1 MAQQTANTEQENMDL
16 SEQYLTFTIDDEA
29 YGVDILRVQEIKGW
43 EEVRAIPNTPDHVKG
58 VLNLRGTIVPVV
70 DLRIRFD
77 VASVAYL
84 PTTVIIVLAIE
95 KESQQHITGFVV
107 DGVSDVLDIKQ
118 QDIKSSPDFG
128 SRVDTK
134 FISNMVVRDDQLVIL
149 LDTDKLLN
157 MDELAMLEGLK

>member
-1 MAQQTANTEQENMDL
+1 MTQQIPDVAQDNIDL

-43 EEVRAIPNTPDHVKG
+43 EEVRVIPNTPEYVKG

-70 DLRIRFD
+70 DLRIRFNVED
-77 VASVAYL
+77 VVYL
-84 PTTVIIVLAIE
+84 PTTVIIVLAIT
-95 KESQQHITGFVV
+95 KENQRHITGFVV
-107 DGVSDVLDIKQ
+107 DGVSDVLDIQ
-118 QDIKSSPDFG
+118 LHDIKSSPNFG
-128 SRVDTK
+128 TK
-134 FISNMVVRDDQLVIL
+134 VNTRFISNMVVREGQLVIL